1 MRDKLNGLGRLIDK
15 SRGRL
20 AEDPSAKRLFS
31 NKQVLGRFAKACLPE
46 YHDFP
51 LKTVIR
57 ECFDD
62 DISLQGGKGS
72 PPFTEFARSIGT
84 EQILPQNDTLH
95 LDLLFNAW
103 VPCPVMGRRR
113 KLINIEIQNDAQNL
127 ERLIG
132 RGIVYNSSIV
142 CSEYGTVFRYPH
154 YEMIEGVNAIWIC
167 PAAPSEWAG
176 STLCFNLNKA
186 VSSREERLVLSKDVY
201 DKFRLFFIGANLETG
216 VDKRDIHGL
225 VWTLTTQSLT
235 AAERKKILTEVYEM
249 DMTEALEKSVD
260 ESEEWLYN
268 YYGKERINQIKAEGR
283 EEGRRKGRE
292 EGRRKGREEG
302 RRKGREEEKQ
312 KNVLH
317 LLKMRYSIKRI
328 KAILQLTED
337 EILRIARDNNAI
349 IP

>member
-1 MRDKLNGLGRLIDK
+1 MPDRLNGLGRIIDK
-15 SRGRL
+15 SEEHL
-20 AEDPSAKRLFS
+20 AADHSAKRLFS

-51 LKTVIR
+51 LETVIR

-62 DISLQGGKGS
+62 DLSLTGGKGTTS
-72 PPFTEFARSIGT
+72 STEFARSIGT

-103 VPCPVMGRRR
+103 VPCPILGRRR
-113 KLINIEIQNDAQNL
+113 ELINIEIQNDAQNL

-142 CSEYGTVFRYPH
+142 CSEYGTVFRYPY

-176 STLCFNLNKA
+176 STLCFNLNRT
-186 VSSREERLVLSKDVY
+186 VISREKRLVLPKSVY

-216 VDKRDIHGL
+216 MDKRDIHGL

-260 ESEEWLYN
+260 ESEEWVYN
-268 YYGKERINQIKAEGR
+268 YYGRERVEQFREEGR
-283 EEGRRKGRE
+283 EEGRKEERE
-292 EGRRKGREEG
+292 AERRRIIM
-302 RRKGREEEKQ
+302 RM
-312 KNVLH
+312 
-317 LLKMRYSIKRI
+317 LKMRYSIKRI
-328 KAILQLTED
+328 TAILQLSED

>member
-1 MRDKLNGLGRLIDK
+1 MTDRLNGLGRIIDK
-15 SRGRL
+15 SEEHL
-20 AEDPSAKRLFS
+20 AADPSAKRLFS

-51 LKTVIR
+51 LETVIR

-62 DISLQGGKGS
+62 DLSFEGRKGS
-72 PPFTEFARSIGT
+72 TPSTEFARSIGT

-95 LDLLFNAW
+95 LDLLFNVW
-103 VPCPVMGRRR
+103 VPCPVLGRRR
-113 KLINIEIQNDAQNL
+113 ELINIEIQNDAQNL

-176 STLCFNLNKA
+176 STLCFNLNRA
-186 VSSREERLVLSKDVY
+186 VSSREERLVLPKAVY

-216 VDKRDIHGL
+216 VEKRDIHGL

-260 ESEEWLYN
+260 ESEEWVYN
-268 YYGKERINQIKAEGR
+268 YYGRKRVEQFREEGR
-283 EEGRRKGRE
+283 EEGREQGRE
-292 EGRRKGREEG
+292 EGREQ
-302 RRKGREEEKQ
+302 GREEEKR

-317 LLKMRYSIKRI
+317 LLKMRYSVKRI
-328 KAILQLTED
+328 KTILQLSED
-337 EILRIARDNNAI
+337 EILRIARDNNVI
-349 IP
+349 IL